1 MIGIVDYGMGNLH
14 SVSKALERI
23 GLPYL
28 ISEDIE
34 ELSKTDG
41 LLLPGVGAFPDAMEI
56 LNETGKSEFLKQWAA
71 DEKPLMGICL
81 GMQLLF
87 EESEEH
93 RQTLGLGLL
102 PGKVI
107 KFSGVTSEGESYKIP
122 HMGWNQL
129 QFHKDHA
136 ILHEVEPGYVYFVHS
151 YAVQTEDQDILLATS
166 DYHQDVPAIVG
177 RGSVVGTQFHPEKS
191 SQVGMELLKNF
202 GLLVEKGVKQ
212 FD

>member
-14 SVSKALERI
+14 SVSKAMERI

-28 ISEDIE
+28 ISEEIE
-34 ELSKTDG
+34 ELAKTDG

-71 DEKPLMGICL
+71 EGKPLMGICL

-93 RQTLGLGLL
+93 RQTKGLGLL
-102 PGKVI
+102 PGKVT
-107 KFSGVTSEGESYKIP
+107 KFTGVTSEGASYKIP

-136 ILHEVEPGYVYFVHS
+136 ILQEVDAGYVYFVHS
-151 YAVQTEDQDILLATS
+151 YAVQTEDEDILVATS

-202 GLLVEKGVKQ
+202 GRLVEKGVKQ